1 MCAAATLPG
10 VIEYGHDMVYVCYDN
25 KASINAG
32 IQLPSSKRQKA
43 PGIHLALSLSRNPA
57 MRQAYA
63 GFGSCSGQRR
73 RI

>member
-32 IQLPSSKRQKA
+32 IQLSSSKRQKA
-43 PGIHLALSLSRNPA
+43 PGIHLALSLSKKSSKSWAFSFIRGKISS
-57 MRQAYA
+57 RW
-63 GFGSCSGQRR
+63 
-73 RI
+73 

>member
-1 MCAAATLPG
+1 MTDLIPGPHVCRGQIGLCAAATLPG

-43 PGIHLALSLSRNPA
+43 PGIHLALSGA
-57 MRQAYA
+57 
-63 GFGSCSGQRR
+63 
-73 RI
+73 